1 MATDA
6 HPPLTSPL
14 TLAQLA
20 REQRLQLIVLKRLP
34 PFRQTALELAR
45 VLGGASPDLKKAG
58 QLISA
63 DPTLSSQV
71 LRMCNSPLLGMH
83 SRVISI
89 DHAAS
94 LLGPERLRSLALTT
108 SVADFA
114 GKALPEAQMGAFWQH
129 SFLTATL
136 SQYLAERWEY
146 SEEHQAYIAGLLHDI
161 GQIPEWM
168 LASAGNA
175 ECEAPPADWADN
187 PAIEHEYFGID
198 HCKLGDIMARSW
210 GLMPSFLDVLE
221 NHHTPELAQRD
232 SVLVRIVATVDSF
245 LLAKAQLTKE
255 RAAKGQSTEEL
266 APPSRKSGR
275 LLPRET
281 QRFVELGHGLFGE
294 TQWPR
299 VQEPLE
305 REYARVLP
313 IARAGIQGLL
323 GSHSDSAHDSD
334 HDSKATL
341 QPDRDPD
348 VSLPGSSSQGQ
359 LEAVAPQTQTRVRA
373 VASHPAHATLLSRC
387 KGFFKQLFS

>member
-1 MATDA
+1 MPTDA
-6 HPPLTSPL
+6 HPPLPMPL

-20 REQRLQLIVLKRLP
+20 REQRLQLIVRKGLP
-34 PFRQTALELAR
+34 PFRQTALELAK
-45 VLGGASPDLKKAG
+45 VLGGSSPDLEKAG

-89 DHAAS
+89 DHAAA

-114 GKALPEAQMGAFWQH
+114 GKALPEAQMNVFWQH

-146 SEEHQAYIAGLLHDI
+146 FEKHQAYIAGLLHDI

-168 LASAGNA
+168 LVSEGNAGNA
-175 ECEAPPADWADN
+175 ESEAPPADWIDN
-187 PAIEHEYFGID
+187 PAIEQEYFGID

-232 SVLVRIVATVDSF
+232 SVLVRIVATADSF
-245 LLAKAQLTKE
+245 LLAKAQLTREQAKE
-255 RAAKGQSTEEL
+255 QAL
-266 APPSRKSGR
+266 PSRKSGKQ
-275 LLPRET
+275 LPRET
-281 QRFVELGHGLFGE
+281 PRFVELAHGLFGE
-294 TQWPR
+294 AQWPR
-299 VQEPLE
+299 VQEALE
-305 REYARVLP
+305 QEYARVLP
-313 IARAGIQGLL
+313 IAKAGIQGLL
-323 GSHSDSAHDSD
+323 GGSNGDSAPDSGGESPSPSQQD
-334 HDSKATL
+334 GG
-341 QPDRDPD
+341 PDA
-348 VSLPGSSSQGQ
+348 SLSVRSSQPQ
-359 LEAVAPQTQTRVRA
+359 TQAQAATPQTQTRVRA

>member
-1 MATDA
+1 MPTDA
-6 HPPLTSPL
+6 HPPLPSPL
-14 TLAQLA
+14 TLDQLA
-20 REQRLQLIVLKRLP
+20 REQRLQLIVRKGLP
-34 PFRQTALELAR
+34 PFRQTALELAK
-45 VLGGASPDLKKAG
+45 VLGGSSPDLKKAG

-71 LRMCNSPLLGMH
+71 LRMCNSPILGMH

-89 DHAAS
+89 DHAAA

-114 GKALPEAQMGAFWQH
+114 GKALPEAQMNVFWQH

-146 SEEHQAYIAGLLHDI
+146 FEKHQAYIAGLLHDI

-168 LASAGNA
+168 LVSEGNA
-175 ECEAPPADWADN
+175 GDAESEAPPADWIDN
-187 PAIEHEYFGID
+187 PTIEQEYFGID

-221 NHHTPELAQRD
+221 NHHTPELARRD
-232 SVLVRIVATVDSF
+232 SVLVRIVATADSF

-255 RAAKGQSTEEL
+255 KSPKEAP
-266 APPSRKSGR
+266 PPSRKSGKQ
-275 LLPRET
+275 LPRET

-294 TQWPR
+294 AQWPQ
-299 VQEPLE
+299 VQEALE
-305 REYARVLP
+305 QEYARVLP

-323 GSHSDSAHDSD
+323 GGSNGESA
-334 HDSKATL
+334 
-341 QPDRDPD
+341 PDADGESTSP
-348 VSLPGSSSQGQ
+348 LK
-359 LEAVAPQTQTRVRA
+359 QTQTPARA
-373 VASHPAHATLLSRC
+373 VASGPAPATFLSRC